1 MSRPIS
7 NFKYRQTG
15 ATLVEFALVLPLLL
29 LLLLGIVEFS
39 YAFFHLNI
47 LNKSVQDGALYFS
60 EMARCTSLDNC
71 SPNIPINV
79 NSTSNPYLNNAENLV
94 MTGNTAACNDTNN
107 PPLVKS
113 KPTPP
118 WCSYYIN
125 PNPDGTKWITQLDAN
140 HIQVT
145 ATYQHCFITGSTLS
159 KLTKLVIGT
168 SSTNSNCLSFYNL
181 TATSVMRA
189 Q

>member
-1 MSRPIS
+1 MSRPIR

-60 EMARCTSLDNC
+60 ERARCTSVDNC
-71 SPNIPINV
+71 SPNIAVNIN
-79 NSTSNPYLNNAENLV
+79 TASNPYVSNAINLV
-94 MTGNTAACNDTNN
+94 MTGNTADCDDKTE
-107 PPLVKS
+107 PP
-113 KPTPP
+113 PTPP
-118 WCSYYIN
+118 LLPLCIN
-125 PNPDGTKWITQLDAN
+125 YTSVNITQTDAN
-140 HIQVT
+140 HIQVS
-145 ATYQHCFITGSTLS
+145 ATYRHCFITGSTLS
-159 KLTKLVIGT
+159 KLTKMTFG
-168 SSTNSNCLSFYNL
+168 SSSASCPSSYDLQAS
-181 TATSVMRA
+181 SVMRA

>member
-1 MSRPIS
+1 MSRPIR

-60 EMARCTSLDNC
+60 ERARCTSADNC
-71 SPNIPINV
+71 SPNIAINL
-79 NSTSNPYLNNAENLV
+79 NTTNPYVLNAQRLV
-94 MTGNTAACNDTNN
+94 MTGNTEQCDDTNN
-107 PPLVKS
+107 QPLLKS
-113 KPTPP
+113 KSTPP
-118 WCSYYIN
+118 WCSYYLN
-125 PNPDGTKWITQLDAN
+125 PNPDGTNWVTSPDAN
-140 HIQVT
+140 HIQVS
-145 ATYQHCFITGSTLS
+145 ATYQHSFITGTALNNIA
-159 KLTKLVIGT
+159 KTMFGC
-168 SSTNSNCLSFYNL
+168 SNCYASFYNL
-181 TATSVMRA
+181 TASSVMRA